1 MVCRSMYVWPFPEI
15 LSTKHSPENFP
26 SLATMATRHSWMPF
40 LPSLCCPLSL
50 WNPRGTG
57 KGVKNNKTTTIT
69 LPLSVLIRLLN
80 TDWRY
85 NVAMCSWL
93 WPGTDC
99 HSAAT
104 VKRTWS
110 RSKSEKHMK
119 NSCVGSRKGRRGASR
134 DWYTG
139 TKEATRLWN
148 FRSFYTGKKVVLL
161 LQKKSEI
168 LTH

>member
-69 LPLSVLIRLLN
+69 LPLSVL
-80 TDWRY
+80 
-85 NVAMCSWL
+85 
-93 WPGTDC
+93 G
-99 HSAAT
+99 
-104 VKRTWS
+104 
-110 RSKSEKHMK
+110 
-119 NSCVGSRKGRRGASR
+119 
-134 DWYTG
+134 
-139 TKEATRLWN
+139 
-148 FRSFYTGKKVVLL
+148 VL
-161 LQKKSEI
+161 
-168 LTH
+168 